1 MQEIKSPSLIHAVI
15 HAKEIVKDSLGNI
28 QADLLIANPSVPFYI
43 AHHIA
48 KEQAI
53 PLILRIWGVRANK
66 LIDHIIYGKNYLELV
81 NFYPSIA
88 HNLMQIWA
96 SQAVVVMDDA
106 TKDFLSKLPLFRK
119 LKVIYPTY
127 AALYDKSS
135 YKSSRIQELI
145 EERDYVFSFV
155 TMSKTGSVFR
165 LEQQPLFR
173 ILYMVAKKCP
183 EINTVI
189 AGGTASEARR
199 KFRLSSLPKN
209 LIFVGGYLS
218 DNALKMLYANASLV
232 VIPIFFKS
240 VSNRLLEA
248 LYYGKPI
255 LTNSTAKLLHREL
268 KHMRHLFISD
278 NYMNYPNIIRGMLSN
293 DALLEELSLG
303 AKEAYSSFFSARK
316 CGSAMKRVIE
326 ALV

>member
-240 VSNRLLEA
+240 VSNRLLES
-248 LYYGKPI
+248 LFYGKPI
-255 LTNSTAKLLHREL
+255 LTNSFAKICHNRLE
-268 KHMRHLFISD
+268 HLYHVYISD
-278 NYMNYPNIIRGMLSN
+278 RYDEYSNVVKEIIK
-293 DALLEELSLG
+293 DDILLEELSLG
-303 AKEAYSSFFSARK
+303 ARTAYRSFFSSK
-316 CGSAMKRVIE
+316 LHGLFMKKIIRGY
-326 ALV
+326 